1 MLSTI
6 FGLATLLL
14 ALGLLYARTR
24 YNTLG
29 ADLNAANSE
38 VDALMRQKADL
49 LHGLK
54 RQDFLSCF
62 VRELPLLTEQL
73 HSRVS
78 SRRIPDILL
87 QVVIRSLE
95 PRQTLVLLRRRSA
108 HSEPGRTARLTT
120 AAAHPKGGS
129 LKEGTEINIG
139 EGELGF
145 VAETQLT
152 MVRDDFE
159 RETSLSRSRIK
170 GKNLPGFRPDIA
182 APMIFDG
189 KTLGVIALSGTPY
202 QGSDAKRAMW
212 LIAQIGAVALHN
224 ADTYTHMKYT
234 ADVDGLTRIFNKR
247 HLLAQLSEHIYQ
259 AQKNVNNLS
268 VFLFDID
275 NFKNYNDV
283 NGHVAGDKLLK
294 ELASLVK
301 ENIRGESIFG
311 RFGGEEFL
319 LILPGSPN
327 PEAMVVAEKLRGLIA
342 QQDFD
347 FAAKQPL
354 GVVSVSGGVA
364 TYPADAM
371 DSTSLLRRADEALY
385 AAKRQ
390 GRNRVLPAA
399 KKYICE
405 SQPAIASANS
415 SSAGPAA
422 PAPSPEPLSDPNLP
436 ELPANVRYDQ
446 TIISTRIQIPD
457 EDPCDG

>member
-1 MLSTI
+1 LESI
-6 FGLATLLL
+6 IIGLATLPLS
-14 ALGLLYARTR
+14 LGLLYVCTR
-24 YNTLG
+24 YITLK
-29 ADLNAANSE
+29 ATLDLVNSE
-38 VDALMRQKADL
+38 LDALTRQKQDL
-49 LHGLK
+49 LQGIEHK
-54 RQDFLSCF
+54 DFLSRF

-73 HSRVS
+73 HTRVQ
-78 SRRIPDILL
+78 SRRIPDILM

-95 PRQTLVLLRRRSA
+95 PRQALVLLRRRSA
-108 HSEPGRTARLTT
+108 HSDPGRTAWLT
-120 AAAHPKGGS
+120 AAAVHPKGS
-129 LKEGTEINIG
+129 LREGKEVQIG

-152 MVRDDFE
+152 MVREDFE

-182 APMIFDG
+182 APMVFDG
-189 KTLGVIALSGTPY
+189 KTLGVVAVSGTPY
-202 QGSDAKRAMW
+202 QGADAKKAMW

-224 ADTYTHMKYT
+224 AEAYRQMKDS
-234 ADVDGLTRIFNKR
+234 ADIDGLTGVFNKR
-247 HLLAQLSEHIYQ
+247 HLLAQLSEQIYQ
-259 AQKNVNNLS
+259 AQKNLTNLS

-294 ELASLVK
+294 ELASLIK
-301 ENIRGESIFG
+301 DNIREESIFG

-327 PEAMVVAEKLRGLIA
+327 PEAMTVAEKLRGLIA

-347 FAAKQPL
+347 FAANQPL

-371 DSTSLLRRADEALY
+371 DATSLLRRADEALY
-385 AAKRQ
+385 VAKGQ

-399 KKYICE
+399 KNYICE
-405 SQPAIASANS
+405 SRSATPRRAAS
-415 SSAGPAA
+415 G
-422 PAPSPEPLSDPNLP
+422 EPLSDPNIPRLSGST
-436 ELPANVRYDQ
+436 RYDQ
-446 TIISTRIQIPD
+446 TIISQRIEIPD
-457 EDPCDG
+457 EEPWDA

>member
-1 MLSTI
+1 MI
-6 FGLATLLL
+6 FGLATLPL
-14 ALGLLYARTR
+14 ALGFLYLCTR
-24 YNTLG
+24 YMALR
-29 ADLNAANSE
+29 AELEAAHAE
-38 VDALMRQKADL
+38 VDALARQKADL
-49 LHGLK
+49 LQGLERK
-54 RQDFLSCF
+54 DFLSRF

-95 PRQTLVLLRRRSA
+95 PRQALVLLRRRSA
-108 HSEPGRTARLTT
+108 QSEPGRTARLTT
-120 AAAHPKGGS
+120 AAAHPKHGS
-129 LKEGTEINIG
+129 LREGIEIHIG

-152 MVRDDFE
+152 MVREDFE

-170 GKNLPGFRPDIA
+170 GRNLPGFRPDIA

-189 KTLGVIALSGTPY
+189 KTLGVIAVSGTPY
-202 QGSDAKRAMW
+202 LGSDAKKAMW

-224 ADTYTHMKYT
+224 AETYSQMKYT

-247 HLLAQLSEHIYQ
+247 HLLAQLSEHVYQ
-259 AQKNVNNLS
+259 AQKNLTNLS

-294 ELASLVK
+294 ELASLIK
-301 ENIRGESIFG
+301 ENIRHESIFG

-319 LILPGSPN
+319 LILPGSQSS
-327 PEAMVVAEKLRGLIA
+327 EAMAVAEKLRRLIA
-342 QQDFD
+342 QQSFD
-347 FAAKQPL
+347 FAERQPL

-371 DSTSLLRRADEALY
+371 DSTSLLRCADEALY
-385 AAKRQ
+385 AAKRL
-390 GRNRVLPAA
+390 GRNRVLPAE
-399 KKYICE
+399 KNYICE
-405 SQPAIASANS
+405 SKPGMITGKS
-415 SSAGPAA
+415 PAA
-422 PAPSPEPLSDPNLP
+422 TPSTLPEPLSDPNIPKLP
-436 ELPANVRYDQ
+436 RGTRYDE
-446 TIISTRIQIPD
+446 TIISQRIQIPD
-457 EDPCDG
+457 EEPWDPSG

>member
-1 MLSTI
+1 MI
-6 FGLATLLL
+6 FGLATLPL
-14 ALGLLYARTR
+14 ALGLLYVCTR
-24 YNTLG
+24 YNSLKATFD
-29 ADLNAANSE
+29 AVNSE
-38 VDALMRQKADL
+38 LDALMRQKEDL
-49 LHGLK
+49 LKGLERK
-54 RQDFLSCF
+54 DFLSRF

-73 HSRVS
+73 DSRVS
-78 SRRIPDILL
+78 SRLIPDILMK
-87 QVVIRSLE
+87 VVIRSLE
-95 PRQTLVLLRRRSA
+95 PRQALVLRRRRTA
-108 HSEPGRTARLTT
+108 HSEPGRTARLTA

-129 LKEGTEINIG
+129 LREGMEIQIG

-170 GKNLPGFRPDIA
+170 ENNIPGFRPDIA

-189 KTLGVIALSGTPY
+189 KTLGVIAVSGTPY
-202 QGSDAKRAMW
+202 QGGDAKTAMR
-212 LIAQIGAVALHN
+212 LMAQIGAVALHN
-224 ADTYTHMKYT
+224 AETYSQMKYT
-234 ADVDGLTRIFNKR
+234 ANVDGLTGVFNKR

-259 AQKNVNNLS
+259 ARKNLTNLS

-294 ELASLVK
+294 ELATLVK
-301 ENIRGESIFG
+301 ENIREESIFG

-327 PEAMVVAEKLRGLIA
+327 PEAVAVAEKLRGLIA

-347 FAAKQPL
+347 FAANQPL

-371 DSTSLLRRADEALY
+371 DGTSLLRRADEALY
-385 AAKRQ
+385 AAKGQ
-390 GRNRVLPAA
+390 GRNRVLPAE
-399 KKYICE
+399 KNYICE
-405 SQPAIASANS
+405 SRSATPRRSAS
-415 SSAGPAA
+415 G
-422 PAPSPEPLSDPNLP
+422 EPLSDPNLP
-436 ELPANVRYDQ
+436 KLSGNIRYDQ
-446 TIISTRIQIPD
+446 TIISQRIEIPD
-457 EDPCDG
+457 KEPWADDFD

>member
-1 MLSTI
+1 MQSII
-6 FGLATLLL
+6 FGLATLSL
-14 ALGLLYARTR
+14 ALGLLYVCRR
-24 YNTLG
+24 YISLK
-29 ADLNAANSE
+29 ASLDAANSE
-38 VDALMRQKADL
+38 VDGLTRQKADL
-49 LHGLK
+49 LRGLERK
-54 RQDFLSCF
+54 DFLSRF

-95 PRQTLVLLRRRSA
+95 PRQALVLLRRRSSQ
-108 HSEPGRTARLTT
+108 SEPSRTARLT
-120 AAAHPKGGS
+120 AAATHPKGGS
-129 LKEGTEINIG
+129 LRKGLEIDIG

-170 GKNLPGFRPDIA
+170 GKNLPDFKPDIA

-202 QGSDAKRAMW
+202 QGSDAKKAMW

-224 ADTYTHMKYT
+224 ADTYSQMKYT

-259 AQKNVNNLS
+259 AQKNLTNLS
-268 VFLFDID
+268 VFLFDLD

-294 ELASLVK
+294 ELARLVK
-301 ENIRGESIFG
+301 ENIREESIFG

-327 PEAMVVAEKLRGLIA
+327 PEAMAVAEKLRGLIA

-364 TYPADAM
+364 TYPVDAM
-371 DSTSLLRRADEALY
+371 DSTSLLRRSDEALY

-390 GRNRVLPAA
+390 GRNRVLPAER
-399 KKYICE
+399 KYICE
-405 SQPAIASANS
+405 SQPATASANS

-422 PAPSPEPLSDPNLP
+422 PTRSPEPLSDPNLP
-436 ELPANVRYDQ
+436 KLPDDVRYDQ

-457 EDPCDG
+457 EDPWDA